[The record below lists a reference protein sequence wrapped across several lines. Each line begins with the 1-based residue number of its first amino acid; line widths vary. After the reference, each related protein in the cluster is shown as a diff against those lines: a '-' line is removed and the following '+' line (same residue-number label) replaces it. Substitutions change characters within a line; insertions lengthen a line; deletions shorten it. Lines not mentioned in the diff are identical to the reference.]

1 MQPAGMD
8 SVSSQRLPRHI
19 VVSNFC
25 QLYSLLAELYACI
38 GGRRYIQTLETS
50 TMNKFFVKIFDGDFM
65 FSPFSQKTRCSLW
78 LNDIIG
84 QPLRAPTRSFTDFGA
99 EGAEEEAMNSS

>member
-1 MQPAGMD
+1 MYGRSP
-8 SVSSQRLPRHI
+8 
-19 VVSNFC
+19 
-25 QLYSLLAELYACI
+25 LYSDLRNLYSES
-38 GGRRYIQTLETS
+38 Y
-50 TMNKFFVKIFDGDFM
+50 FVKIFDGDFM